1 MALINE
7 QENYSANDA
16 DRRQFLI
23 RTGLMLGG
31 NAIANGVAIA
41 KTRPDTSLPLKLD
54 TWEAVRAQ
62 FDLHP
67 KLIHLAGFYMAS
79 HPKPVRE
86 AIANYRRALDENP
99 FGYLSQNGV
108 QREAAVLQAAANY
121 LGARPIDIALTDSTT
136 MGLGLLYGGL
146 KLREGQEILTT
157 THDHAATFMS
167 LRFRAERTGASLRSI
182 PLYENLATVSEAE
195 IVERLVKALR
205 AETRIVAVTWVHSG
219 TGLKLPLRLMADAL
233 AEVNKQRSPADHV
246 IFCVDGVHGIGAEDV
261 TLPELGCDFF
271 VAGGHK
277 WLCGPRG
284 TGFVW
289 GKATAW
295 PLATPI
301 ILSFNRRAWQA
312 YRKEITV
319 EEFPYGGWMTPGG
332 FHSYEHRW
340 AFDQAFVFLQTIG
353 KARVAKQIHTL
364 NRQFKEGVKKMP
376 HVKLHTP
383 MAENLSAG
391 IVCFDVQ
398 GMTPEEVQTKLGERS
413 IITTVTPAFYA
424 GHYARVGTSLMTL
437 PGDIEIA
444 LREIYN
450 LGKK

>member
-1 MALINE
+1 MPFNSE
-7 QENYSANDA
+7 QENHLANEV
-16 DRRQFLI
+16 DRRQFLV
-23 RTGLMLGG
+23 RTGLLLGG
-31 NAIANGVAIA
+31 SALANSVSRAGTKPETAL
-41 KTRPDTSLPLKLD
+41 PDKLD

-62 FDLHP
+62 FDLNP
-67 KLIHLAGFYMAS
+67 KLIHLAGFYLAS

-86 AIANYRRALDENP
+86 AIATYRRALDENP
-99 FGYLSQNGV
+99 FGYLSQNSI
-108 QREAAVLQAAANY
+108 RLNDAVLQAAANY
-121 LGARPIDIALTDSTT
+121 LGVRPLDIALTDSTT

-146 KLREGQEILTT
+146 KLREGQEVLTT
-157 THDHAATFMS
+157 THDHSSTFTS
-167 LRFRAERTGASLRSI
+167 LRLRAERTGATIRSI
-182 PLYENLATVSEAE
+182 PLYESLESVSEAE
-195 IVERLVKALR
+195 IVERLVKAFR
-205 AETRIVAVTWVHSG
+205 PQTRIVAVTWVHSG
-219 TGLKLPLRLMADAL
+219 TGLKLPIRQMADAI
-233 AEVNKQRSPADHV
+233 ATVNKQRADADKA
-246 IFCVDGVHGIGAEDV
+246 IFCVDGVHGIGAEDI

-271 VAGGHK
+271 IAGCHK

-289 GKATAW
+289 GKANAW
-295 PLATPI
+295 PLASAI
-301 ILSFNRRAWQA
+301 IPSFNRKANLA

-319 EEFPYGGWMTPGG
+319 EEFPYGDWMTPGG

-340 AFDQAFVFLQTIG
+340 ALDQAFLFLQSIG
-353 KARVAKQIHTL
+353 KTRITQQIHTL

-398 GMTPEEVQTKLGERS
+398 GMTPEEVQTKLGERG
-413 IITTVTPAFYA
+413 IITTVTPAFYP

-437 PGDIEIA
+437 SGDIETT